1 MRIFVPI
8 VALTVHR
15 TAGPESLQGE
25 GFALSIRRRHLV
37 FAAFSGST
45 AGSEKKPEIRDELL
59 EARGQF
65 APASDEGLILQF
77 AAHAVVC

>member
-15 TAGPESLQGE
+15 TAGPESPQGE

-45 AGSEKKPEIRDELL
+45 AGSEKKTGNSRRIT
-59 EARGQF
+59 G
-65 APASDEGLILQF
+65 SKGT
-77 AAHAVVC
+77 VCACER

>member
-45 AGSEKKPEIRDELL
+45 AGSEKNRK
-59 EARGQF
+59 F
-65 APASDEGLILQF
+65 ATNYWKQGDSLRLRAMKD
-77 AAHAVVC
+77 